1 MATKQSEFGSIQ
13 QAPTGSTMSTSS
25 SIGMSSYDRFKDP
38 AYLKQALGSYYTP
51 STPPP
56 TFKAPK
62 ITPVAPTAEE
72 LGMKAPEIKIPGAY
86 SAKATPA
93 QIAAEK
99 AALAY
104 NLQQAGSKSGA
115 KAVNAAYSAN
125 MANYQRMQSEAMA
138 MYENELQAAQAQ
150 NMKMPPLAKA
160 PVIGTPTVT
169 EQDFAALRS
178 ISKAAPTEEQLYQF
192 AGAMVTNR
200 YRYDQAVNNAIKAY
214 NEYLKQYEEIASTL

>member
-62 ITPVAPTAEE
+62 ITPVAPTAKE

-99 AALAY
+99 AAIAY

>member
-1 MATKQSEFGSIQ
+1 MATKQSQFATIQ
-13 QAPTGSTMSTSS
+13 QAPTGSTTATSS

-38 AYLKQALGSYYTP
+38 TYLKQALGSYYTP

-62 ITPVAPTAEE
+62 IEPVVRTAEE

-86 SAKATPA
+86 SPNATAA
-93 QIAAEK
+93 QIASEK
-99 AALAY
+99 AAIAY

-115 KAVNAAYSAN
+115 KAVEAAYSAN
-125 MANYQRMQSEAMA
+125 MANYQKTQTESMQ
-138 MYENELQAAQAQ
+138 MYQNQLEAAQAE
-150 NMKMPPLAKA
+150 NMKMPTLAKA

-178 ISKAAPTEEQLYQF
+178 ISKAAPSEEQLYQF
-192 AGAMVTNR
+192 AGAMVTSR
-200 YRYDQAVNNAIKAY
+200 YRYDQAVSNAVKAY
-214 NEYLKQYEEIASTL
+214 NEYLKQYEEVASTL